1 MKDFLIEHWVTLV
14 IGLMAFVKVV
24 VNLTPSIQDDKVFGL
39 LDDIINSVIP
49 NRRRPT
55 DTDF

>member
-14 IGLMAFVKVV
+14 VGLMAFVKVV
-24 VNLTPSIQDDKVFGL
+24 VNLTPSIKDDKVFGL

-49 NRRRPT
+49 NRRKPT
-55 DTDF
+55 DNDF